1 MSDTIQC
8 PNCGT
13 ANDTGAALCKAC
25 MHPLT
30 AYSGQLKGETYQ
42 GKLVKQVAYL
52 DTRPPAVIA
61 MTALD
66 VVFALF
72 WPLRTVFA
80 NFASR
85 PTTNAEGTNY
95 VASAFGTIGPIFS
108 AMLLIPTAI
117 VLGFLAWAAWTQRPW
132 AWMANLGVL
141 IVFAL
146 LNLRPTP
153 AALFAVAAIVI
164 GVFWMMP
171 RTKGWY
177 GLS

>member
-1 MSDTIQC
+1 MPDTIQC

-13 ANDTGAALCKAC
+13 PNDTSAALCKAC
-25 MHPLT
+25 MNPLT
-30 AYSGQLKGETYQ
+30 AYSGELKGESYQ
-42 GKLVKQVAYL
+42 GKLVKQVADL
-52 DTRPPAVIA
+52 ETRPVSVIA
-61 MTALD
+61 MTVLD

-72 WPLRTVFA
+72 WPLRMVITNFA
-80 NFASR
+80 NR

-95 VASAFGTIGPIFS
+95 VASAFGTIGPILS
-108 AMLLIPTAI
+108 AILLIPAAI
-117 VLGFLAWAAWTQRPW
+117 LLGIVAWAGWTQRPW
-132 AWMANLGVL
+132 AWAANFAVL

-146 LNLRPTP
+146 LNLHKSP